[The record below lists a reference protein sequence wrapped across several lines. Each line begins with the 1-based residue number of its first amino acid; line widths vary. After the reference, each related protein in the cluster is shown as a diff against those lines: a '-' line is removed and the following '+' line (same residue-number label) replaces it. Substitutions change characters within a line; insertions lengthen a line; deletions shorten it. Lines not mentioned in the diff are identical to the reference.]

1 MVRYRYLTQRHRT
14 WFVRMIVPPDV
25 QAIIGQKVLI
35 ETTGETDVHRAA
47 AIAAPIIARFRDQIR
62 CARLAAK
69 PLDQMTAESLAD
81 RYRAERANDPDR
93 AQAVEITDVVR
104 FALRQIGQSYAAYGR
119 QVREADY
126 DAHAALRLLPRGEKA
141 VDVVEAVTGRATP
154 FDAHLDEWKPHA
166 GLKARP
172 LDQAISTIGSFTRE
186 VGRPLQGL
194 RGSDVQKWIDRL
206 INAEGDKGTSAKT
219 VRRKLSELRNYWGWM
234 QTRQIVPDDLKPF
247 TDRRVRE
254 PASRRKVS
262 AEERQRWRPDD
273 VVRLWEA
280 AMARGDVYLAHSIR
294 IAAYSGAR
302 IEGVAQ
308 LRAQG
313 IQTDRDTGIRYMC
326 MTDKSAAGDRHV
338 PVHPRLDALI
348 DDLIRGSDEDGY
360 LIHSTA
366 RNKYGERSQPLSKR
380 FGRLKAELGF
390 DGRYVFHS
398 IRKTVTSLFQDRGC
412 PEGVAADIVGHLK
425 PTMTYGLYG
434 GVTRMDERAR
444 WLAEAISYPSER
456 NTSAPSTGSKRF

>member
-1 MVRYRYLTQRHRT
+1 
-14 WFVRMIVPPDV
+14 
-25 QAIIGQKVLI
+25 
-35 ETTGETDVHRAA
+35 
-47 AIAAPIIARFRDQIR
+47 
-62 CARLAAK
+62 
-69 PLDQMTAESLAD
+69 
-81 RYRAERANDPDR
+81 
-93 AQAVEITDVVR
+93 VE
-104 FALRQIGQSYAAYGR
+104 
-119 QVREADY
+119 E
-126 DAHAALRLLPRGEKA
+126 A

-154 FDAHLDEWKPHA
+154 FDAYLDEWRPHA

-172 LDQAISTIGSFTRE
+172 LDQAVSTIRSFARE

-206 INAEGDKGTSAKT
+206 INAEGDEGTSAKT
-219 VRRKLSELRNYWGWM
+219 VRRKLSELRNYWDWM
-234 QTRQIVPDDLKPF
+234 QRRQIVPDDLKPF

-254 PASRRKVS
+254 PASRRRVK
-262 AEERQRWRPDD
+262 AEERQPWRPED

-280 AMARGDVYLAHSIR
+280 AMAREDANLAHSIR

-308 LRAQG
+308 LRVED

-348 DDLIRGSDEDGY
+348 DDLIRGADQDGY

-380 FGRLKAELGF
+380 FGRLKGQLGF

-444 WLAEAISYPSER
+444 WLAKAISYPSAE